1 MNELSRM
8 ERHQS
13 RHKGRKK
20 NKKAASGHTAKRSQN
35 QKEFKRKPESSSHD
49 EVIISRSRRR
59 SKSDGTQ
66 TSYAA
71 TRSGKTGEL
80 SRTKS
85 ARMTNHEVLEEESAP
100 SRTKTYPSHRVRMSK
115 WFVNTLIVLF
125 ILLMAGLLFWGLIG
139 APPLE
144 EIF

>member
-20 NKKAASGHTAKRSQN
+20 NKAAARSQH
-35 QKEFKRKPESSSHD
+35 KAGMEHAP
-49 EVIISRSRRR
+49 
-59 SKSDGTQ
+59 
-66 TSYAA
+66 YA
-71 TRSGKTGEL
+71 SEGSEEIEGL
-80 SRTKS
+80 SRTRS
-85 ARMTNHEVLEEESAP
+85 AKLRGNDASPEEEVPP
-100 SRTKTYPSHRVRMSK
+100 SRTSTYPSQRVRMSK

-125 ILLMAGLLFWGLIG
+125 ILLMAGLLIWGLIG

-144 EIF
+144 EIL

>member
-20 NKKAASGHTAKRSQN
+20 NKAAAYEDTVGRLQED
-35 QKEFKRKPESSSHD
+35 KEYDTSSL
-49 EVIISRSRRR
+49 SRSRH
-59 SKSDGTQ
+59 KPGMEHAP
-66 TSYAA
+66 YA
-71 TRSGKTGEL
+71 SEGSEEIEGL
-80 SRTKS
+80 SRTS
-85 ARMTNHEVLEEESAP
+85 
-100 SRTKTYPSHRVRMSK
+100 TYPSHRVRMSK

-125 ILLMAGLLFWGLIG
+125 ILLMAGLLIWGLIG

-144 EIF
+144 EIL